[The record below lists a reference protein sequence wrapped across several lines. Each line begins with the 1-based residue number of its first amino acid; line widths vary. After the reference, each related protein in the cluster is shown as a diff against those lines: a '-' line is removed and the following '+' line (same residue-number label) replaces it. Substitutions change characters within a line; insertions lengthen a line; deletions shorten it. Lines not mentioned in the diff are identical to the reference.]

1 MRQLPAAELIERRK
15 DEPIVLVGD
24 PSRLSGRIPLHN
36 RADERVV
43 LRQARLRGTAHHGAG
58 GATRVARTYDVP
70 VPLTAVLAPDEH
82 AQVPVRVAIDPH
94 TPPGRYRAELA
105 IGDHRYP
112 VELHVAERV
121 DLQIA
126 PERLLVENRP
136 GRQHKQLILSNR
148 GNVPVGLGSIGAVPL
163 DDELAE
169 CKTLRATLAAGLD
182 RAHSLDDWLTG
193 FLNQGKKH
201 LDSVGMLWVEVEGA
215 PLQVAPGATLTA
227 DLSIRVP
234 DSLDPRS
241 RYLGVAFLYDNNLR
255 FEVVPTGHHGQAA
268 KRSDEGG
275 ASDHVPARSTAKKR
289 SRRAE

>member
-1 MRQLPAAELIERRK
+1 MRQLPAAEFIERRK

-24 PSRLSGRIPLHN
+24 PSRLTGRIPLHN
-36 RADERVV
+36 RAGERVV
-43 LRQARLRGTAHHGAG
+43 LRQAQLHGTAHYGVAGA
-58 GATRVARTYDVP
+58 ARSARAYHLP
-70 VPLTAVLAPDEH
+70 VQMTAVLSPDER
-82 AQVPVRVAIDPH
+82 AQVPVRVSLDPY
-94 TPPGRYRAELA
+94 TPPGHYTAELS

-126 PERLLVENRP
+126 PGRLLVENRP
-136 GRQHKQLILSNR
+136 GRQRKQLILSNR

-169 CKTLRATLAAGLD
+169 CKTLRATLAAGKD

-201 LDSVGMLWVEVEGA
+201 LDSVGMLWVEVEDA
-215 PLQVAPGATLTA
+215 PLQIAPGATVTA
-227 DLSIRVP
+227 ALNVRVP

-255 FEVVPTGHHGQAA
+255 FEVVPTGHHGQAPERIG
-268 KRSDEGG
+268 KGG
-275 ASDHVPARSTAKKR
+275 DAEAGAAPSTAKKR
-289 SRRAE
+289 KRRAE